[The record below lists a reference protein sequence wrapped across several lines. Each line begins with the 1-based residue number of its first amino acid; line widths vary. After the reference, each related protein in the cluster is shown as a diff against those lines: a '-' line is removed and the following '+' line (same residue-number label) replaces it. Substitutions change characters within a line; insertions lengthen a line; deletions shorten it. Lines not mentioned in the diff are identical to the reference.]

1 MPVFSNACQ
10 SCVVERFSVFGDQS
24 LLKAVWQ
31 RDPARSEISHY
42 STLCGRDSARSEISH
57 YSAAGGGPPALSGH
71 LWDSDPL
78 PWFYGMPITMA
89 TLWGRVGCVSQAHVS
104 IGLTPLFVLLFVS
117 CFSLY
122 STYCATVST
131 HTALSPF
138 NCLVFDRSV
147 WRDWKC
153 I

>member
-1 MPVFSNACQ
+1 MSELCGREIQRVRRSVITQ
-10 SCVVERFSVFGDQS
+10 SCVAERSSAFRDQS
-24 LLKAVWQ
+24 LLNAVRQ
-31 RDPARSEISHY
+31 
-42 STLCGRDSARSEISH
+42 RDSARSEISH

-71 LWDSDPL
+71 LWDCDPL